1 MANYMGSTSA
11 QTYVTDVNGKLYDL
25 LLLHKQPIPAKAWL
39 PSSPESSSPEKPAV
53 IYKDPLPGTVPS
65 RIGKFVYPPLKRLRR
80 KTSDDGQASSSMPSA
95 MGVKPDAAVSSLEA
109 CAQDAEAY
117 LLAREHG
124 DGLDD
129 EDFGADEEAAAFM
142 NA

>member
-1 MANYMGSTSA
+1 
-11 QTYVTDVNGKLYDL
+11 
-25 LLLHKQPIPAKAWL
+25 
-39 PSSPESSSPEKPAV
+39 
-53 IYKDPLPGTVPS
+53 
-65 RIGKFVYPPLKRLRR
+65 
-80 KTSDDGQASSSMPSA
+80 MPSA

-129 EDFGADEEAAAFM
+129 EDFGADEEAAALM